1 MQLLPYASLAL
12 AHLSLLIGQ
21 RVVALVLIAISVT
34 LGFSLG
40 RIDVLGL
47 VGLAFFAGFSYC
59 WKNSR
64 LLKWQNALAGVFVF
78 IIAML
83 LLSHRVPGFNN
94 WKYLDAYY
102 FSANALPFTLFLNL
116 DKPFIF
122 SVLFFFYTLT
132 NQSELSSWKAIL
144 RYTLISAA
152 ILLVPALIARYIA
165 LEPKWDMNII
175 VWALNNFFFVCAAEE
190 MLFRGFIQ
198 TELEKLTKKPI
209 VALVIASML
218 FGLVHFAGGVVYVG
232 LATLAGLVY
241 GISYQK
247 TGRIIIPMAVHF
259 LVNLLHILLFTYP
272 ALKGSL

>member
-64 LLKWQNALAGVFVF
+64 LLKWQHALAGVFVF

-122 SVLFFFYTLT
+122 SVLFFFFTIT
-132 NQSELSSWKAIL
+132 QHSSVNSWKAIA

-152 ILLVPALIARYIA
+152 ILLAPALMAHYIA
-165 LEPKWDMNII
+165 FEPKWDVNIV

-198 TELEKLTKKPI
+198 TELEKITKKPLL
-209 VALVIASML
+209 ALIIASLL

-247 TGRIIIPMAVHF
+247 TGRIIIPMTVHF

>member
-1 MQLLPYASLAL
+1 MQLIPYASLAL
-12 AHLSLLIGQ
+12 AHFALLIGQ

-40 RIDVLGL
+40 RIDILGL
-47 VGLAFFAGFSYC
+47 VGLGFFAGFAYC
-59 WKNSR
+59 WKISR

-78 IIAML
+78 VIAML
-83 LLSHRVPGFNN
+83 LLSHRVPGFMN
-94 WKYLDAYY
+94 WKYLDAYQ
-102 FSANALPFTLFLNL
+102 FSPSALPFTLYLNL

-122 SVLFFFYTLT
+122 SVLFFFFTLT
-132 NQSELSSWKAIL
+132 NRSIVNSWKAIA

-152 ILLVPALIARYIA
+152 ILLAPALIARYIA
-165 LEPKWDMNII
+165 FEPKWDVNIV

-198 TELEKLTKKPI
+198 TELEKITKKPM
-209 VALVIASML
+209 VALIIASVL
-218 FGLVHFAGGVVYVG
+218 FGLVHFAGGVIYVG

-247 TGRIIIPMAVHF
+247 TGRLIIPMTVHF